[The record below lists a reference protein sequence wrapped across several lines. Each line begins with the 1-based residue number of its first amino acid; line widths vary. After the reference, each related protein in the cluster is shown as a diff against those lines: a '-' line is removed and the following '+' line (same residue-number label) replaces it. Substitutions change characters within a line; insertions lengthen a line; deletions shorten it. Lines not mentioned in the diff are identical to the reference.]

1 MKEER
6 ARNKIYLQQTQDLNK
21 QVLAR
26 EDYIVSLENE
36 NLMLREEIKR
46 AKFFKEKSGYAD
58 FTAGLTVL
66 RKEATSHERAVKQQ
80 LTSLERSQLRNSYE
94 QARSVDRHS
103 GNASPLKEKI
113 KEKL

>member
-1 MKEER
+1 M
-6 ARNKIYLQQTQDLNK
+6 QQTQDLNK

-66 RKEATSHERAVKQQ
+66 RKEATSHERASKQQ
-80 LTSLERSQLRNSYE
+80 LTSLERS
-94 QARSVDRHS
+94 
-103 GNASPLKEKI
+103 
-113 KEKL
+113 

>member
-1 MKEER
+1 M
-6 ARNKIYLQQTQDLNK
+6 
-21 QVLAR
+21 LAR

-66 RKEATSHERAVKQQ
+66 RKEAHSRERVTKQNM
-80 LTSLERSQLRNSYE
+80 TSLERSQLRNSFE
-94 QARSVDRHS
+94 KSRSIDRYS
-103 GNASPLKEKI
+103 GNASPFKEKI